1 MLKLC
6 THRMR
11 QSCSQ
16 LAWATSTELFQ
27 KKENVSTI
35 KMESVSVP
43 CATRK
48 WGCYPILNLDQTL
61 NER

>member
-6 THRMR
+6 VHRMR

-16 LAWATSTELFQ
+16 LAWATSIELFQ
-27 KKENVSTI
+27 KKENVIMI

-43 CATRK
+43 CAARK
-48 WGCYPILNLDQTL
+48 WGCYPILNLEQTS
-61 NER
+61 NES